1 MFDFFGEL
9 KKLKKLE
16 KFFAKLILFSGA
28 QGSKGKRQ
36 MFWSTILLAS
46 LLLYFFITLLLYFFF
61 VVKETGDKE
70 IRQMC

>member
-1 MFDFFGEL
+1 MFDFLGEL

-36 MFWSTILLAS
+36 MFWSTTLHA
-46 LLLYFFITLLLYFFF
+46 LLLYFTTLLLF
-61 VVKETGDKE
+61 
-70 IRQMC
+70 CS

>member
-36 MFWSTILLAS
+36 MFWSTILLALVLSFHS
-46 LLLYFFITLLLYFFF
+46 LSRPSHAPFTPWFLIFNY
-61 VVKETGDKE
+61 
-70 IRQMC
+70 

>member
-1 MFDFFGEL
+1 MGEL

-36 MFWSTILLAS
+36 MFLVDHIVCKLRRLIEGELL
-46 LLLYFFITLLLYFFF
+46 
-61 VVKETGDKE
+61 EGD
-70 IRQMC
+70 